1 MAPVAAVAMAMAPR
15 EERAELLP
23 VGAVVTVAMEL
34 ITIIQAMAATAARGA
49 TPSLAWG
56 AAAAPAA
63 MAAKPLVVP
72 GVMVEMAATTPD
84 QFPTTAET
92 GVAAGME
99 AMPWAATGATASTAE
114 TQAAQEDRASAVSGV
129 KEAVPANRTAPP
141 VATARME
148 PE

>member
-34 ITIIQAMAATAARGA
+34 ITIIQAMAARGA
-49 TPSLAWG
+49 TPSPAWG
-56 AAAAPAA
+56 AAAATAA